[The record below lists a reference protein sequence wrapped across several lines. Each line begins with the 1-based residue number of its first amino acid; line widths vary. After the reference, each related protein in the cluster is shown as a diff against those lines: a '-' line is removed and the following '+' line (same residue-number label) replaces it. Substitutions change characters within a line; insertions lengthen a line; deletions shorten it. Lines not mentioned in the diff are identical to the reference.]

1 MSELNRRHFLALA
14 ALPLVPQVRLKPD
27 ATFHLKP
34 DTAFQVGLKPDAT
47 FQRGPAAASRSG
59 LQVCMHQASSEGF
72 DFRAAMEGYAKAG
85 VRLVEP
91 NLLKVREFA
100 QKQGGPAAAKR
111 LLDDLGLR
119 PASNSNQ
126 LFLMEPGETRLKSLE
141 ELKWKVELIQAIGGD
156 RLVTPSAGTG
166 NYTEDDFKRGVD
178 HMREA
183 AEIARPF
190 AVTLMLEFART
201 SRFAGSLATALTLV
215 RETNHP
221 NYRVMMDTYHFWGG
235 ISKFEDLELLR
246 DGELHHLHFEDVPAS
261 PFRELQG
268 QPHRVFP
275 GEGIAPLRRIVE
287 VLKAKK
293 YTGAVSFETF
303 NPQIQKT
310 DPYEVAMRAR
320 KAIEPLIT

>member
-1 MSELNRRHFLALA
+1 MLQ
-14 ALPLVPQVRLKPD
+14 QVRLKPD
-27 ATFHLKP
+27 T
-34 DTAFQVGLKPDAT
+34 TY
-47 FQRGPAAASRSG
+47 QRGGGRSPAAPAG
-59 LQVCMHQASSEGF
+59 LQVCMHEASSEKF

-100 QKQGGPAAAKR
+100 QKEGGPAAAKR
-111 LLDDLGLR
+111 LLDNLGLR

-126 LFLMEPGETRLKSLE
+126 LGLMEPSDERLKNLE

-166 NYTEDDFKRGVD
+166 TYTEDDYKRGVD
-178 HMREA
+178 NMREA

-190 AVTLMLEFART
+190 GVTLMLEHARS
-201 SRFAGSLATALTLV
+201 SRFVGSLPTALKMV

-246 DGELHHLHFEDVPAS
+246 DGELYHLHFEDVPAD
-261 PFRELQG
+261 PPREIQG

-275 GEGIAPLRRIVE
+275 GEGIAPLRRIILA
-287 VLKAKK
+287 LKAKK
-293 YTGAVSFETF
+293 YSGAVSFESF
-303 NPQIQKT
+303 SPDVQAT
-310 DPYEVAMRAR
+310 DPYQVAMRVR